1 MFYQG
6 KKIYLPVSGKNT
18 NLRSS
23 KRKGLPIKRIQKIK
37 ETPLRVA
44 VDILDNG
51 HAPKFRFGDRVY
63 CDPEARPRK
72 GDDVLIVLRIGYPK
86 AATLARVNR
95 KTYLVE
101 RGNDRIL
108 IPRASFIHLH
118 PIRGVE
124 PMQPEAQ
131 GG

>member
-101 RGNDRIL
+101 RGDDRIL

-131 GG
+131 GD

>member
-1 MFYQG
+1 MYLPGLG
-6 KKIYLPVSGKNT
+6 KKR
-18 NLRSS
+18 NLRSL
-23 KRKGLPIKRIQKIK
+23 KRKGLPIKPPRKIRD
-37 ETPLRVA
+37 EPLRVA

-51 HAPKFRFGDRVY
+51 HAPKFRFGDRVL

-72 GDDVLIVLRIGYPK
+72 GDDVLIVVRVGYPK

-124 PMQPEAQ
+124 PMQPDAQ
-131 GG
+131 GD

>member
-1 MFYQG
+1 M
-6 KKIYLPVSGKNT
+6 YLPVSGKKS

-23 KRKGLPIKRIQKIK
+23 KRKGLPIKRPQKTK
-37 ETPLRVA
+37 DKPLRVA

-51 HAPKFRFGDRVY
+51 HAPRYRFGDRVL

-72 GDDVLIVLRIGYPK
+72 GDDVLIVVRVGYPK

-101 RGNDRIL
+101 RGDNRIL

-118 PIRGVE
+118 PIRDVV
-124 PMQPEAQ
+124 PMQQSLQ
-131 GG
+131 GD